1 MSPSSGIRTLYTVYH
16 ITNSCINA
24 HSYNRERLTD
34 SHQLYSSFFQ
44 ISTFP
49 PSAPRSWGFIRFRKP
64 KKLSGLRKLWELTRL
79 KCPKVTGFASL
90 LHKVMNMVANGRQ
103 GRLFLGS
110 CLQEGREPRDAV
122 FWVITQAGIGPFR
135 VL

>member
-1 MSPSSGIRTLYTVYH
+1 
-16 ITNSCINA
+16 
-24 HSYNRERLTD
+24 
-34 SHQLYSSFFQ
+34 
-44 ISTFP
+44 
-49 PSAPRSWGFIRFRKP
+49 
-64 KKLSGLRKLWELTRL
+64 
-79 KCPKVTGFASL
+79 
-90 LHKVMNMVANGRQ
+90 MVANGRQ